1 MIKDEAA
8 DKPSAVLS
16 NDYVFSADNEIS
28 YFLFICRFLF
38 RSSDWTLG
46 NAIDKNVGQILLM
59 KWKRLTLQ
67 IGDLA
72 EQVLVEV
79 VSSNHLQFSQAF
91 RHISWVWLIF
101 LK

>member
-8 DKPSAVLS
+8 DKPSTLLS
-16 NDYVFSADNEIS
+16 NDVFPADNEIS

-59 KWKRLTLQ
+59 K
-67 IGDLA
+67 
-72 EQVLVEV
+72 
-79 VSSNHLQFSQAF
+79 
-91 RHISWVWLIF
+91 
-101 LK
+101 